1 MNLKLKNLQLLEKSI
16 VFLLR
21 SSYKYDIMVKKGIYK
36 IKRYKLTSIFYKTNY
51 EIYTENKGAKKWLL
65 DVMMII
71 EKCI

>member
-21 SSYKYDIMVKKGIYK
+21 SSYEYDIMVKKGIYK

-65 DVMMII
+65 LMSMGIKRYI
-71 EKCI
+71 